1 MESPWVNIR
10 DMKHIDLPYVLRNEL
25 AAYPH
30 PWKEGHFRTSLNGG
44 DDCFVI
50 ERADRIM
57 GHGIL
62 SSGAGEAHVL
72 NLCVHPDAQGCGLGR
87 RLLTHLLET
96 AAQKSVNVVFLEV
109 RASNQSARA
118 LYESAGFNEMGLRRN
133 YYPDASGREDAV
145 LMGKELV

>member
-1 MESPWVNIR
+1 
-10 DMKHIDLPYVLRNEL
+10 
-25 AAYPH
+25 
-30 PWKEGHFRTSLNGG
+30 
-44 DDCFVI
+44 
-50 ERADRIM
+50 
-57 GHGIL
+57 
-62 SSGAGEAHVL
+62 
-72 NLCVHPDAQGCGLGR
+72 
-87 RLLTHLLET
+87 LTHLLET